1 MVKSLSQKITA
12 SRVLLENP
20 YAYLN
25 DMGNFSAVISSQPDS
40 AASHSEIAA
49 SRLKLQD
56 PYAYLDDF
64 GGFSAALAIPAEL
77 SVVEKHITERYAP
90 LVRNKRKGH
99 RYAYVDIEAKAT
111 ELQRMMWQDR
121 NAIWADGP
129 PSNPIDMLDPAIAF
143 QLIGF
148 DFGISESL
156 GQHFIDDR
164 QVEVAGLI
172 DDSTMKVRISRKF
185 PIDVRHFTA
194 AHELGHAL
202 LHDARGLHRDR
213 PLDGSSMPQDPV
225 ETEANK
231 FASYFLMPAKQV
243 GQTFVKLFGTDRFI
257 LNEDTRFALSRGGI
271 MSLPPS
277 PTLRYVSRI
286 LASVGNY
293 NGVRFPSLADQFHVS
308 NEAMAIRI
316 EELGLVVL

>member
-1 MVKSLSQKITA
+1 MVKSLSQRITA

-25 DMGNFSAVISSQPDS
+25 DLGTFSAVTSGQQDS
-40 AASHSEIAA
+40 AASHSEITG

-56 PYAYLDDF
+56 PYAHLDDL
-64 GGFSAALAIPAEL
+64 GGFSATLAIPAEFP
-77 SVVEKHITERYAP
+77 VVEKHIAERYAR
-90 LVRNKRKGH
+90 LVRNKRKGG
-99 RYAYVDIEAKAT
+99 RYAYADIEERAT
-111 ELQRMMWQDR
+111 ELQRMMWLDR
-121 NAIWADGP
+121 NAIWANSP
-129 PSNPIDMLDPAIAF
+129 PSNPTGMLDPAIAF

-156 GQHFIDDR
+156 GQYFIDDG

-172 DDSTMKVRISRKF
+172 DDSTMEVRISRKF
-185 PIDVRHFTA
+185 PSDVRRFTA

-213 PLDGSSMPQDPV
+213 PLDGSLMPHDPV

-243 GQTFVKLFGTDRFI
+243 GQTFVKLFGTNRFI
-257 LNEDTRFALSRGGI
+257 LNEDTRFALSRGGF

-277 PTLRYVSRI
+277 PTLRDISRI

-316 EELGLVVL
+316 DELELVVL